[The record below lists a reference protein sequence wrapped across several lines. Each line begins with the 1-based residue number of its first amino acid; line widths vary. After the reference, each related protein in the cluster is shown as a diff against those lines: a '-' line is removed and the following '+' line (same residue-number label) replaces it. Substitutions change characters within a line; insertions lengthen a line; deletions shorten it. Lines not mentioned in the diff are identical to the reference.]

1 MVGVYAIPCAVVVPI
16 VGGRDG
22 QGFRIGRNLS
32 LNQILLCAV
41 SDIILLI
48 RRIFGKQVIIGL
60 AIVSVVQRVGNR
72 FKGNCAVSIVDGAC
86 NIARC
91 AVRHG
96 DVGGV
101 RQLCV
106 AFVYLCRFEFELE
119 LTVGQIHRA
128 VFIFVEFLGLN
139 NKRLGGIFKDV
150 GKRGSRRLCVCVSS
164 IYLLNIGVLHFQLAA
179 AIVLDSNGHTV
190 EGAVIRNTGDFIG
203 GDMLGDVVHIRAGFI
218 EGDTSEVK
226 FDRLFGGGALSTK
239 QLVRCIAFAI
249 ICLLPIGQRGAI
261 GDSLQ
266 FEAKLI

>member
-1 MVGVYAIPCAVVVPI
+1 M
-16 VGGRDG
+16 
-22 QGFRIGRNLS
+22 
-32 LNQILLCAV
+32 
-41 SDIILLI
+41 
-48 RRIFGKQVIIGL
+48 
-60 AIVSVVQRVGNR
+60 
-72 FKGNCAVSIVDGAC
+72 
-86 NIARC
+86 
-91 AVRHG
+91 
-96 DVGGV
+96 
-101 RQLCV
+101 
-106 AFVYLCRFEFELE
+106 E

-249 ICLLPIGQRGAI
+249 ICLLPIGQRGTI